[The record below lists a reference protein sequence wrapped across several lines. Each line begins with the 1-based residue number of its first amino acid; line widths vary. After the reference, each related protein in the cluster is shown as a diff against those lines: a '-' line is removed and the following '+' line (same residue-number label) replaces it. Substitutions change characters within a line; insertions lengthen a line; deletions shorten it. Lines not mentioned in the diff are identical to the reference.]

1 MPLPTINIQNGQITN
16 GPLVP
21 GQPFLW
27 ANPTSSQV
35 VLRSC
40 GNFCQ
45 LDSYTIPATSTL
57 QATMLSMPNTQA
69 YAFVDPAWNT
79 PGMPHIIVN
88 PVPTELDE
96 SVPTELEQEDVA

>member
-35 VLRSC
+35 ILRSC

-57 QATMLSMPNTQA
+57 QATMLAMPNTQA

-79 PGMPHIIVN
+79 PGMPHIVVN

-96 SVPTELEQEDVA
+96 PVATELEQEDVA